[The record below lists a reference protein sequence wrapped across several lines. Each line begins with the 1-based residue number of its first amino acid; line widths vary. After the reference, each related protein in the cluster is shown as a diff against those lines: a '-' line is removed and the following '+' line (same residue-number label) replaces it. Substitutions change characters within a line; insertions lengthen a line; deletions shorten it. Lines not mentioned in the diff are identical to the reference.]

1 MCEAVLIRVEIQDFS
16 CRPFQKQSFWS
27 SDRNSCISMFVPYQC
42 DVQPRDNVWEQMCE
56 CRTFWAP
63 GWFILQ
69 YISVAHVRTG
79 SCPWEYWLKEAITM
93 QSVKPLLSLGILL
106 HEGAELQ
113 PSFVCQQ
120 DLPFSSFL
128 YFCPVRFF
136 PFFFPYLSISIWVII
151 NSVMIDF
158 STSPKMHLLVDN
170 IIW

>member
-1 MCEAVLIRVEIQDFS
+1 MLVWLCSPYKCVRQFSFGLKFRTFHVDLSKNNPSDPLIGTHVFLCLYLTS
-16 CRPFQKQSFWS
+16 
-27 SDRNSCISMFVPYQC
+27 

-136 PFFFPYLSISIWVII
+136 PFFFSLPLHFYLS
-151 NSVMIDF
+151 N
-158 STSPKMHLLVDN
+158 N
-170 IIW
+170 Q